1 MTENRN
7 LNEIIFFL
15 GAGASIEAGVPDTI
29 KFIFGQKEEGGIQ
42 GFIEYLK
49 ENKMNDEMDVL
60 RIILKILQQKIDDSI
75 KHEKIDVELVLGTV
89 NALNKKKEFELV
101 YFYDQNTF
109 KFKNEDED
117 ILNNLETI
125 LKSFIRRNVVVDK
138 SEINYLAPLTEFKP
152 INIFSV
158 NYDTCIE
165 MLCIKHRLTYTDG
178 FDLYWNP
185 ELLNSDKF
193 DVKLFKLHGSIMW
206 YLTDYGNFV
215 KLLSKNDEET
225 DEISLITE
233 EIARQFIIYPM
244 RGKLEYIEPIG
255 YLTNQ
260 LQKNLKEAKLC
271 IIVGY
276 SFRDEDIK
284 RIFFDSAKENENL
297 TIVLISPDASRT
309 FNEKLRYRDE
319 EKSIQS
325 PLFNR
330 VICFNYPFGSVLK
343 NSYLYRIKNR
353 IPYIFTSYLL
363 AIDERR
369 DLGTIETFKRVIN
382 DALEVSHVYF
392 IENIFE
398 KELGISPP
406 ENWGIFNKEEQFRIS
421 YKLAIFY
428 LIALDKKGKIYF
440 EFLRDFLNDIL
451 SKGQLFFDLNVKLN
465 SAAQGEIKKIEDDI
479 TELEKISD
487 FYLWSSG
494 HSSLNKEISSFNT
507 FIQKQLELL
516 NPSSEY
522 IDLLKSTSGACIN
535 LIGIFNV
542 RNGTK
547 YRGSE
552 EVKIRE
558 RIVKIQKKE
567 DLEKGITDL
576 SNKIE
581 KFVEFYE
588 KNDLNWI

>member
-7 LNEIIFFL
+7 INEMILFL
-15 GAGASIEAGVPDTI
+15 GAGASIEAGVSDTI
-29 KFIFGQKEEGGIQ
+29 RFIDGQKKEGGIQ
-42 GFIEYLK
+42 GFREYLK
-49 ENKMNDEMDVL
+49 ENKIDKELEVL
-60 RIILKILQQKIDDSI
+60 EIILKILKQKIDDSI
-75 KHEKIDVELVLGTV
+75 KDVKIDVELVLGTI

-109 KFKNEDED
+109 EFKVEDEK
-117 ILNNLETI
+117 ILNNLQNL
-125 LKSFIRRNVVVDK
+125 LKSFIRRNVVVNK
-138 SEINYLAPLTEFKP
+138 SKISYLAPLTEFKP

-165 MLCIKHRLTYTDG
+165 MLCIKHHLTYTDG

-215 KLLSKNDEET
+215 KLLSKNDAET

-244 RGKLEYIEPIG
+244 RGKLEYIEPVG

-260 LQKNLKEAKLC
+260 LQKNLKEARLC
-271 IIVGY
+271 IIAGY

-284 RIFFDSAKENENL
+284 RIFLDSAKENENL

-325 PLFNR
+325 PLFSR
-330 VICFNYPFGSVLK
+330 VICFNYPFGLVLK

-353 IPYIFTSYLL
+353 IPYIFKSYLL
-363 AIDERR
+363 AIEERR
-369 DLGTIETFKRVIN
+369 DIGTIETFKRVIN

-406 ENWGIFNKEEQFRIS
+406 DNWGIFNNEEQFRIS

-465 SAAQGEIKKIEDDI
+465 SAEQDEEKEINREIM
-479 TELEKISD
+479 ELEQISK

-494 HSSLNKEISSFNT
+494 HNSLNGEISLFNT

-522 IDLLKSTSGACIN
+522 IGLLRSTSGECRN
-535 LIGIFNV
+535 LIEIFNV
-542 RNGTK
+542 RYDTK

-552 EVKIRE
+552 KVQIRDSMVE
-558 RIVKIQKKE
+558 IQKKE
-567 DLEKGITDL
+567 DLEKGITNL
-576 SNKIE
+576 SNKID

-588 KNDLNWI
+588 KND

>member
-1 MTENRN
+1 MTENKN
-7 LNEIIFFL
+7 LNEMMFFL

-29 KFIFGQKEEGGIQ
+29 GFIYGQKEKGGIQ
-42 GFIEYLK
+42 GFREYLK
-49 ENKMNDEMDVL
+49 ENKMDEESDVFE
-60 RIILKILQQKIDDSI
+60 IILTILQQKIDNSI
-75 KHEKIDVELVLGTV
+75 NDVKIDIELVLGTI
-89 NALNKKKEFELV
+89 NTLNKKEEYELV

-109 KFKNEDED
+109 KFKIEEEQ
-117 ILNNLETI
+117 ILIDLENL
-125 LKSFIRRNVVVDK
+125 LKGFIRRNVVVNK
-138 SEINYLAPLTEFKP
+138 SEISYLAPLTEFKP

-215 KLLSKNDEET
+215 KLLSKKDDGV

-233 EIARQFIIYPM
+233 EIAQQFIIYPM
-244 RGKLEYIEPIG
+244 GGKLEYIEPVG

-260 LQKNLKEAKLC
+260 LQKKLKEAKLC
-271 IIVGY
+271 IIAGY

-284 RIFFDSAKENENL
+284 RIFLDSAKENENL
-297 TIVLISPDASRT
+297 SIILISPNASRI

-325 PLFNR
+325 PLFSR
-330 VICFNYPFGSVLK
+330 VICFNYSFGSVLR
-343 NSYLYRIKNR
+343 NNYLYRMTNK
-353 IPYIFTSYLL
+353 IPTIFNFYSL
-363 AIDERR
+363 AIEERR
-369 DLGTIETFKRVIN
+369 DLGTRDTFKTVVN
-382 DALEVSHVYF
+382 NALEVSHVYF

-406 ENWGIFNKEEQFRIS
+406 DNWGIFNEEEKFGIS

-440 EFLRDFLNDIL
+440 KFLRDFLDDIL

-465 SAAQGEIKKIEDDI
+465 SAAQGEIKKIEKEI
-479 TELEKISD
+479 TELENISD

-494 HSSLNKEISSFNT
+494 HSSLNKEILLFNT

-522 IDLLKSTSGACIN
+522 IGLLKFTSGACLN
-535 LIGIFNV
+535 LIEIFNV

-547 YRGSE
+547 YRGSR
-552 EVKIRE
+552 EVKIGQRN
-558 RIVKIQKKE
+558 VKIQKKE
-567 DLEKGITDL
+567 DIEKGITNL
-576 SNKIE
+576 SNKID